1 MLQFWQKSS
10 SHSTM
15 LCSTIFSGV
24 LLGVYGFKGR
34 GKEIPGTQSSFCES
48 VSILFAPLC
57 DAFLKEWQNFFWL
70 LQTWKTNRKRST
82 ILDKKKSLD
91 ALGIQIIF
99 FLAFSDVTYR

>member
-1 MLQFWQKSS
+1 MTFSINLNVQHVNGMTPFDLAVHMYVRLLDKSS

-15 LCSTIFSGV
+15 LCSAIFSGV

-70 LQTWKTNRKRST
+70 LQT
-82 ILDKKKSLD
+82 
-91 ALGIQIIF
+91 
-99 FLAFSDVTYR
+99 